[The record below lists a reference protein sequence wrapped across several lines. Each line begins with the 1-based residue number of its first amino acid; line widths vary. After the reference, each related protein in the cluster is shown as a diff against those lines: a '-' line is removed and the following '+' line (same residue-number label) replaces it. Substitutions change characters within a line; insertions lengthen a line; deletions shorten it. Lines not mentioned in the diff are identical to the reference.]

1 VADLTDV
8 VTTLGGRR
16 TIVLTGAGVSTD
28 SGIPD
33 YRGPDS
39 PPRSPMTIAQFRS
52 GPDARRRYWARS
64 HLGWQTMTQVE
75 PNDGHRAIADLEYN
89 GAVFALVTQNVD
101 GLHRKAGSRNVVE
114 LHGRLADVRC
124 LDCGTISS
132 RRELHERLDELN
144 PDFAAGADIE
154 SAPDGDAMLEDV
166 DGFTVADCTVCGGV
180 LKPDVVFFGENV
192 PKPRVA
198 HCFALVDTAEAMLVA
213 GSSLTVLSGL
223 RFVRH
228 AHSQGKPVVIVNRG
242 ATRADDLATI
252 KVDAGTTESLVE
264 LGRRLGSS
272 VVGAARQAVPSE
284 PSHRS

>member
-1 VADLTDV
+1 M
-8 VTTLGGRR
+8 
-16 TIVLTGAGVSTD
+16 LTGAGVSTD

-75 PNDGHRAIADLEYN
+75 PNDGHRAIADLEYR
-89 GAVFALVTQNVD
+89 GHVFALVTQNVD

-124 LDCGTISS
+124 LDCGTVSS

-144 PDFAAGADIE
+144 PDFAADADVE

-166 DGFTVADCTVCGGV
+166 DGFALADCTVCGGV

-198 HCFALVDTAEAMLVA
+198 RCFSLVDEAEAMLVA

-223 RFVRH
+223 RFVRYAH
-228 AHSQGKPVVIVNRG
+228 AQGMPIVIVNRG
-242 ATRADDLATI
+242 TTRADDLATI
-252 KVDAGTTESLVE
+252 KVDAGTTESLAE
-264 LGRRLGSS
+264 LSRRLDSG
-272 VVGAARQAVPSE
+272 VVGAARQAVSSE
-284 PSHRS
+284 SPHRS